1 MFIFPKRFSKWR
13 IWRDYSKE
21 NTCILLLK
29 EDGMVRTVKISDYE
43 TQRDIKF
50 SVEGNSSKL
59 DRITTFLESGG
70 GY

>member
-1 MFIFPKRFSKWR
+1 
-13 IWRDYSKE
+13 
-21 NTCILLLK
+21 
-29 EDGMVRTVKISDYE
+29 MVRTVKISDYE

-70 GY
+70 GGTK